1 MNEPA
6 ASRGKIWIEYSTR
19 MDALIDDNKDEKDKL
34 KLIPKA
40 DWYYAFCL
48 IVCVKYINY
57 KIILDYE
64 MYLSVLNFRPFDK
77 GSRTC

>member
-34 KLIPKA
+34 KFLKRIGTT
-40 DWYYAFCL
+40 
-48 IVCVKYINY
+48 
-57 KIILDYE
+57 
-64 MYLSVLNFRPFDK
+64 LSAWLFVLNISIIKLF
-77 GSRTC
+77 